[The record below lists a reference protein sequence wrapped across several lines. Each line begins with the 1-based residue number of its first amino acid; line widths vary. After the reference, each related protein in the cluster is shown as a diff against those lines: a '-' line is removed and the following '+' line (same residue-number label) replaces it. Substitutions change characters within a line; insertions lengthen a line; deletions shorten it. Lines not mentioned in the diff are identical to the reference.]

1 MVQSASDMQP
11 VEMGAHM
18 PLTQL
23 TLLEHALPQLPQWLR
38 SSWRLTQPTP
48 GHDVWSGMHD
58 DIGAMQS
65 LPFKHVHP
73 IGQHPVPHAIWVA
86 VHVVAPVQVAV
97 TGFALLAPWPTP
109 SWPDSLCPQQ
119 RTEPSIKRAQTW
131 AAPAASS
138 TTPPSG
144 ASAEPSRR
152 TGRDRGLPSPTT
164 PVPQHSTVL
173 SLRRAHPK
181 VRPTAISMT
190 PARAPPFALC
200 TGMGL
205 GLDGPTMPSPS

>member
-1 MVQSASDMQP
+1 
-11 VEMGAHM
+11 
-18 PLTQL
+18 
-23 TLLEHALPQLPQWLR
+23 
-38 SSWRLTQPTP
+38 
-48 GHDVWSGMHD
+48 MHD
-58 DIGAMQS
+58 DTQVV
-65 LPFKHVHP
+65 PFMHVSP
-73 IGQHPVPHAIWVA
+73 MRQQPVPHGARPS

-144 ASAEPSRR
+144 ASADPSRR

-190 PARAPPFALC
+190 PARASPFALC